1 MQVDVIYAGCVCTDA
16 AVTVPGALVTYAEG
30 RLCISYLEQKAVFD
44 ENGALTLGTATFTA
58 GSTNAVLTV
67 SDSAALAGGEEVS
80 VTLPQAVTVA
90 ISGATVTPEVKVAE
104 DGTASIDGTVVA
116 GTGAAYEPEE
126 DTSEGAGTGDTDA
139 AASTDTAA
147 ADKEAHDTPA
157 GGDAYRIVGSFGGG
171 GHCLCGA
178 ADSEKERGNKMKLKG
193 IFTALLAAALVCLL
207 PVTALA
213 DAETQQALL
222 LSASQTLVE
231 RYNTFTVDVFL
242 TGTPGA
248 DILPAAETHIACD
261 NASVE
266 ATSAGTAA
274 NSKITADGTAVTLS
288 YYGEE
293 SAVFDESGRFLLGTI
308 TLKAGRSGIATVTA
322 SRPVGTVDGLTD
334 VDIPA
339 ASGFSGVCSVTI
351 YHYSSSAAEEPVG
364 SPKTGDMGALT
375 YCASAPPAARARRLC
390 GCAGAESA
398 DNIA

>member
-1 MQVDVIYAGCVCTDA
+1 
-16 AVTVPGALVTYAEG
+16 
-30 RLCISYLEQKAVFD
+30 
-44 ENGALTLGTATFTA
+44 
-58 GSTNAVLTV
+58 
-67 SDSAALAGGEEVS
+67 
-80 VTLPQAVTVA
+80 
-90 ISGATVTPEVKVAE
+90 
-104 DGTASIDGTVVA
+104 
-116 GTGAAYEPEE
+116 
-126 DTSEGAGTGDTDA
+126 
-139 AASTDTAA
+139 
-147 ADKEAHDTPA
+147 
-157 GGDAYRIVGSFGGG
+157 
-171 GHCLCGA
+171 
-178 ADSEKERGNKMKLKG
+178 MKLKG

-213 DAETQQALL
+213 DAETQPALL

-322 SRPVGTVDGLTD
+322 SRSVGTVDGLTD

-339 ASGFSGVCSVTI
+339 ATGFSGVQRDHLSLFLVCGRGAGGVAQDRGYGRADLLRHVPASGAGT
-351 YHYSSSAAEEPVG
+351 AA
-364 SPKTGDMGALT
+364 LWL
-375 YCASAPPAARARRLC
+375 RRR
-390 GCAGAESA
+390 GKRG
-398 DNIA
+398 